1 MEITCLGSGSTGNS
15 YIVHQEG
22 YTYLLD
28 AGVNIRKITSN
39 VNLNELDFA
48 FISHEHKDHALNLE
62 KLENRLEHLY
72 YGKNINDFQ
81 KMSYK
86 AENKGKIKIYA
97 FPIEH
102 GKCKNAG
109 LIVETENE
117 CLLYATDFTICKYN
131 LKHFK
136 FTHLMVELNYDDEL
150 MKVAEKNLKRLR
162 QINTHMSFNG
172 LKTFISKCINTQLL
186 EEIILIHL
194 STETE
199 LIDRDIIAAKSKLE
213 FKTKIGICKGRG
225 GIEWY
230 GG

>member
-1 MEITCLGSGSTGNS
+1 MQITCLGSGSTGNS

-28 AGVNIRKITSN
+28 AGVNLRKITSN
-39 VNLNELDFA
+39 INLNEIDFA

-62 KLENRLEHLY
+62 KLQLRLPY
-72 YGKNINDFQ
+72 CWYGKTINDFT

-97 FPIEH
+97 LPIEH
-102 GKCKNAG
+102 GKCRNAA

-136 FTHLMVELNYDDEL
+136 FTHLMVECNYDDEL
-150 MKVAEKNLKRLR
+150 MKVAEKNLKHLR

-172 LKTFISKCINTQLL
+172 LKTFISKCINMQNV
-186 EEIILIHL
+186 EQIILIHL
-194 STETE
+194 STESE
-199 LIDRDIIAAKSKLE
+199 LVDRDIIAMKSQIE
-213 FKTKIGICKGRG
+213 FKKQIGLCKGRG
-225 GIEWY
+225 GIDWY